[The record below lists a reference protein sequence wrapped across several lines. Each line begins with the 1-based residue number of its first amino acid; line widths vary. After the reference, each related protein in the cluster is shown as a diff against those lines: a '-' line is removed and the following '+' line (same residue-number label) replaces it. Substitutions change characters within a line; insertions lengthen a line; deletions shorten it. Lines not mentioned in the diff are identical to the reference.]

1 MRTEIRISVRA
12 LMEFIL
18 REGDL
23 DSRTTGKTDL
33 LAMQAGGRLHRKIQ
47 RRMGAG
53 YQAEVPLKTRVSM
66 GEFDCVV
73 EGRADGIFAEDGLVY
88 IDEIKGVYR
97 DLNLIGEPVGV
108 HLAQALCY
116 ACIYAE
122 REELPEIGV
131 QLTYGNLETEELKYF
146 RETRTREELREWFFG
161 LMKEYEK
168 WAGFQYEWK
177 KLRKASMPAFS
188 LWNSLFPTGR
198 ARGSWRRGSTGRLP
212 GRSGC
217 SSRPPQESARR
228 FPRCFRR

>member
-12 LMEFIL
+12 LVEFIL

-23 DSRTTGKTDL
+23 DNRTTGKADL

-47 RRMGAG
+47 KRMGAG

-66 GEFDCVV
+66 GKFDCVV
-73 EGRADGIFAEDGLVY
+73 EGRADGIFPEDGLVY

-97 DLNLIGEPVGV
+97 DLKLIGEPVGL

-146 RETRTREELREWFFG
+146 PVTRTREELREWFFE
-161 LMKEYEK
+161 LMKE
-168 WAGFQYEWK
+168 
-177 KLRKASMPAFS
+177 
-188 LWNSLFPTGR
+188 
-198 ARGSWRRGSTGRLP
+198 
-212 GRSGC
+212 
-217 SSRPPQESARR
+217 
-228 FPRCFRR
+228 